1 VSLVF
6 KVGSTNALHRL
17 IAFNNGGGTAADEAV
32 LYVSESNTIS
42 VAINNELFDT
52 GIPIPTNVYTHV
64 AISQGTDNKMTI
76 YAGELNSDI
85 AASKKEYQF
94 SNPFFKSTTQ
104 ADDLMIGHSNY
115 PSPGVL
121 SGELHDIKIY
131 NRAIK
136 RQEVEDLNNTAITT
150 PVAYSRYKAES
161 NSSTLAEAQTAAANA
176 NRYIASPETDYELS
190 LYAKFGED
198 SFENLSLNEAVN
210 PGSGWDLGTDGNLL
224 VTPFNVN
231 NVNKATHASGYAF
244 HAYENFNSSGE
255 INDTD
260 IYVNGEN
267 TNRALVIAGMI
278 RDDNGN
284 IYYDNSSTLTTE
296 TFSAMMSG
304 SYSNA
309 YTYYMSVSKRFRN
322 SDVDGSAYI
331 VTSTD
336 LDGFTRKAGEDP
348 TIKEFLASVI
358 DEDFNFNEGDNY
370 TPKVFKANEGNT
382 STGDI
387 ESISLNNAFS
397 RSSNFSDFNFV
408 GKNYNYHS
416 QYDIQGT
423 LGGADTPIMKYS
435 VRDLNDSIDDI
446 KPPTGLVKIQNQ
458 IYSPKLKPLVYT
470 IQNKGLYVIDG
481 TSSGWSLV
489 GNYLG
494 NYNGYTIKN
503 NVLTYDGSLDNI
515 DKYLSEAEIPASVTD
530 EVRNNYEFTPSHLF
544 RSSFKGNGATDTRL
558 PFRLAEATP
567 ATDRN
572 GIESNAIE
580 FSEFGTTYGS
590 AILDGAQSAHQSID
604 ATYAMWFKLDRIPVG
619 TVTLFDRTQSG
630 PGGPS
635 FTLSLTDSGETL
647 KLAHFD
653 GSLTEEFTMPINLQV
668 QEFHHLAFSCNDDV
682 NIKILLD
689 GVEIGNTSKMYG
701 YKFGKWDES
710 FQILTLHAIDGIWD
724 DFAVYDTALTV
735 SELKAVYD
743 EEKPRVYYHTITQG
757 QFTASISPESG
768 SVIASGGSVSF
779 DLITPANITWNV
791 SSDSNWVT
799 IQTPTSGAGP
809 VTVQATV
816 SPNPTIH
823 TRTATMSIAGN
834 TFTLSQSGLG
844 VNLSVDDVVFEGTDS
859 NDILIDVQTEGNADW
874 SATTDA
880 SWISLVG
887 DSQSGLGFLMVIAD
901 QYLDASSSR
910 TAAVSIGDKVIYVT
924 QRGYQI
930 SVDPLVAE
938 IGSNNGAGE
947 FGVAA
952 PIGSIWSAIVSEP
965 WIQITSSTNGS
976 GDGIIRYQLL
986 DNDTGQVRTGK
997 IIVSGTEYTINQLTQ
1012 QTVTVSTSGTGGT
1025 TSGSGG
1031 YNPNATAT
1039 ITASADIGYTFSHWT
1054 GDAVGSDNPLSL
1066 SVDTDK
1072 ELSAHFIPNTAATA
1086 LRSSA
1091 VSDIIQ
1097 NPDLYNLY
1105 TEDDIEEQLQDLAL
1119 GVPVISK
1126 NDTTGKVT
1134 LGINIQQSSDL
1145 GNWSSIDLQSSDVS
1159 IANDKIEIDVD
1170 VATDKKFFRFS
1181 PSE

>member
-1 VSLVF
+1 
-6 KVGSTNALHRL
+6 
-17 IAFNNGGGTAADEAV
+17 
-32 LYVSESNTIS
+32 
-42 VAINNELFDT
+42 
-52 GIPIPTNVYTHV
+52 
-64 AISQGTDNKMTI
+64 
-76 YAGELNSDI
+76 
-85 AASKKEYQF
+85 
-94 SNPFFKSTTQ
+94 
-104 ADDLMIGHSNY
+104 
-115 PSPGVL
+115 
-121 SGELHDIKIY
+121 
-131 NRAIK
+131 
-136 RQEVEDLNNTAITT
+136 
-150 PVAYSRYKAES
+150 
-161 NSSTLAEAQTAAANA
+161 
-176 NRYIASPETDYELS
+176 
-190 LYAKFGED
+190 
-198 SFENLSLNEAVN
+198 
-210 PGSGWDLGTDGNLL
+210 
-224 VTPFNVN
+224 
-231 NVNKATHASGYAF
+231 
-244 HAYENFNSSGE
+244 
-255 INDTD
+255 
-260 IYVNGEN
+260 
-267 TNRALVIAGMI
+267 
-278 RDDNGN
+278 
-284 IYYDNSSTLTTE
+284 
-296 TFSAMMSG
+296 
-304 SYSNA
+304 
-309 YTYYMSVSKRFRN
+309 
-322 SDVDGSAYI
+322 
-331 VTSTD
+331 
-336 LDGFTRKAGEDP
+336 
-348 TIKEFLASVI
+348 
-358 DEDFNFNEGDNY
+358 
-370 TPKVFKANEGNT
+370 
-382 STGDI
+382 
-387 ESISLNNAFS
+387 
-397 RSSNFSDFNFV
+397 
-408 GKNYNYHS
+408 
-416 QYDIQGT
+416 
-423 LGGADTPIMKYS
+423 
-435 VRDLNDSIDDI
+435 
-446 KPPTGLVKIQNQ
+446 
-458 IYSPKLKPLVYT
+458 
-470 IQNKGLYVIDG
+470 
-481 TSSGWSLV
+481 
-489 GNYLG
+489 
-494 NYNGYTIKN
+494 
-503 NVLTYDGSLDNI
+503 
-515 DKYLSEAEIPASVTD
+515 
-530 EVRNNYEFTPSHLF
+530 
-544 RSSFKGNGATDTRL
+544 
-558 PFRLAEATP
+558 
-567 ATDRN
+567 
-572 GIESNAIE
+572 
-580 FSEFGTTYGS
+580 
-590 AILDGAQSAHQSID
+590 
-604 ATYAMWFKLDRIPVG
+604 
-619 TVTLFDRTQSG
+619 
-630 PGGPS
+630 
-635 FTLSLTDSGETL
+635 
-647 KLAHFD
+647 
-653 GSLTEEFTMPINLQV
+653 MPINLQV